1 MFLTLGHHCCRRRR
15 LHCCRQRRQP
25 PSQGSLRGCL
35 RLLCLQKPN
44 RLPSLVLSFSP
55 LHNWQTVSFSA
66 KASLPALAS
75 SEMVRKKDINDIF
88 RFLRSPGQ
96 ARNCNPF
103 LHNVRFLGIWKKIA
117 KCVIVVNQVCIYC
130 IPPNCTFSWFCLEE
144 HNLSV
149 SKNHSSIIS
158 MICEKNLKLKI
169 IFSLY
174 RHWET
179 K

>member
-1 MFLTLGHHCCRRRR
+1 MQAIDYQRECKRAYLLTLMFLTLSHHCCRRR
-15 LHCCRQRRQP
+15 HGQQP

-55 LHNWQTVSFSA
+55 LHNWQTVSFST

-88 RFLRSPGQ
+88 RFLQSPGQ

-103 LHNVRFLGIWKKIA
+103 LHNVRFVGNSHNSASSDLQPHHSTLTSLIKGHA
-117 KCVIVVNQVCIYC
+117 RLF
-130 IPPNCTFSWFCLEE
+130 FS
-144 HNLSV
+144 
-149 SKNHSSIIS
+149 
-158 MICEKNLKLKI
+158 
-169 IFSLY
+169 
-174 RHWET
+174 R
-179 K
+179 

>member
-1 MFLTLGHHCCRRRR
+1 MQAIDYQRECKRAYLLTLMFLTLGHHCCRRR
-15 LHCCRQRRQP
+15 QP
-25 PSQGSLRGCL
+25 PPCQCSLRGCQGCL

-88 RFLRSPGQ
+88 RFLQSPGQ

-103 LHNVRFLGIWKKIA
+103 LHNVRFEGNSH
-117 KCVIVVNQVCIYC
+117 VNA
-130 IPPNCTFSWFCLEE
+130 
-144 HNLSV
+144 
-149 SKNHSSIIS
+149 SSDLQPHYG
-158 MICEKNLKLKI
+158 NGVFNNVYLLA
-169 IFSLY
+169 LDN
-174 RHWET
+174 T
-179 K
+179 KR

>member
-1 MFLTLGHHCCRRRR
+1 MFLTLGHHCCRRR
-15 LHCCRQRRQP
+15 HGCQP

-88 RFLRSPGQ
+88 SLSFCGVLDRPETATPSCTMLDFWEFDTFNLQNLPTVIQITLHVHFYDFVWENIIHTYICSKKPSIYHNNDLRKQ
-96 ARNCNPF
+96 FWIEN
-103 LHNVRFLGIWKKIA
+103 
-117 KCVIVVNQVCIYC
+117 
-130 IPPNCTFSWFCLEE
+130 
-144 HNLSV
+144 
-149 SKNHSSIIS
+149 SIQFIHRQNNDLLIS
-158 MICEKNLKLKI
+158 I
-169 IFSLY
+169 
-174 RHWET
+174 
-179 K
+179 